1 MIWNVLASSI
11 LYESAF
17 RLAVLFVLAATGEW
31 MAERAGTLNISLE
44 GMIIAGAFGAAVG
57 SSTFDSVWAGLGY
70 AAVAGLVLAAVQ
82 ANMSHRLTANQF
94 VVGLTL
100 NVLVVGLT
108 AFLDAEIKPVVQRA
122 GVVEIPLLS
131 KIPLVGTAFFGQSWP
146 AYMVYLAVPLAWFL
160 VYRTRWGLELR
171 SCGENPQSADV
182 SGVHVNKRR
191 RQAIYLCGIY
201 AGLGGGFLTLA
212 QVGTFEPQGV
222 AGRGFIAIAA
232 VIFGGWTLKGT
243 IAGCFVFGTAQAL
256 GSVLQALGYRANPQL
271 LTSLPYVL
279 ALATMLL
286 FAHRTRPPA
295 ALARPFVRGLT

>member
-1 MIWNVLASSI
+1 M
-11 LYESAF
+11 
-17 RLAVLFVLAATGEW
+17 
-31 MAERAGTLNISLE
+31 
-44 GMIIAGAFGAAVG
+44 
-57 SSTFDSVWAGLGY
+57 
-70 AAVAGLVLAAVQ
+70 LAAVQ

-108 AFLDAEIKPVVQRA
+108 AFLDAELKPVVQRA

-146 AYMVYLAVPLAWFL
+146 AYMVYFAVPLAWFL
-160 VYRTRWGLELR
+160 VFRTRWGLELR
-171 SCGENPQSADV
+171 ACGENPQSADV

-212 QVGTFEPQGV
+212 QVGTFEPEGV